1 MNSIN
6 FVGNGINRTGMA
18 VCLSLAISLS
28 VTGCSNIHDDSTRTK
43 TEGTL
48 TGAGVGAAVGALL
61 GLAIGGNTQGTL
73 LGAAIGAGVGSLSG
87 FMVGK
92 HVADKKAEYARRE
105 DWLDDCID
113 HARTVTAEGKK
124 KNDDLRQKIAT
135 LDKESQE
142 LKKAYKNKQIK
153 STQLAKERKSIQALQ
168 NETSENIKVLNQE
181 KQKQLAVAKDAKNSG
196 NSREAQILDKEIK
209 KLNDEIKKMQES
221 NKKLANISARLAV

>member
-1 MNSIN
+1 MKGVL
-6 FVGNGINRTGMA
+6 FAGKGIGRTGIA
-18 VCLSLAISLS
+18 VCLSFALSLS

-48 TGAGVGAAVGALL
+48 TGAGIGAAGGALL
-61 GLAIGGNTQGTL
+61 GLIIGGNTKGTL
-73 LGAAIGAGVGSLSG
+73 LGAAIGAGIGSLSG

-113 HARTVTAEGKK
+113 HARSVTAEGKK
-124 KNDDLRQKIAT
+124 KNDDLKLKIAS

-153 STQLAKERKSIQALQ
+153 SSQLAKERKSLQNLQ
-168 NETSENIKVLNQE
+168 NETSENIKVLEEE
-181 KQKQLAVAKDAKNSG
+181 KKKQLAVAKDAKSSG

-209 KLNDEIKKMQES
+209 KLNDEIKQMQES